1 MMILHVVESSGLLS
15 QEAKDW
21 AQFTDSTKGDTSSL
35 SSEADSIDD
44 IWSINDEQRDYYTNQ
59 FRTMQDDLN
68 GIISGVWIAGNGMLV
83 KIIKKSFCIVQP
95 HPASEIIKKLC
106 FTLHNIHNNLFH

>member
-1 MMILHVVESSGLLS
+1 MYVVESSGLLS

-35 SSEADSIDD
+35 SSEAESIDD

-68 GIISGVWIAGNGMLV
+68 GIISGGWITGKGMLV
-83 KIIKKSFCIVQP
+83 KKINCCI
-95 HPASEIIKKLC
+95 
-106 FTLHNIHNNLFH
+106 